1 MIADAKTTIY
11 RSFIVKQITNISLGP
26 AADNY
31 RMEAEFL
38 GETFNIKRFGTD
50 GDLKKAE
57 DLLLMWNKKADVISL
72 SAIKYLY
79 GHGNKTIMTG
89 KMKRLLKVA
98 ASLTTPVTT
107 GETLRRVSHEWC
119 IRHAQFQLGNN
130 FFTNARVLF
139 LSGMASEKI
148 ANVMAEYT
156 DNITFADPVFE
167 TAIPKLIHS
176 RKSLDQYAQRIHR
189 PISWIPGKRFISEPS
204 KLKSAN
210 TFILQR
216 AVKDAG
222 VIVIPYNDFYDYI
235 RPFAQGEF
243 KGKVIITTTAYEDR
257 IEVLKKMGVAMI
269 IDTTPKILDR
279 VVGVSVQ
286 EALMVSALN
295 IPKTAAIKDDLLEVI
310 SEQRMEP
317 RIIYPQGAPTRTNRF
332 AYVIHP
338 LSQEDFKKIKSVEL
352 LNEIAPKTMG
362 PLEKMLAYAP
372 PFVYSRVTG
381 IRSPEGMEA
390 EGWLIALANT
400 PEQMEKQSPEF
411 ITKRILQAAEK
422 AKSLGAQVMGI
433 SMFPQTLEK
442 SAIDIGKYAVLPVTT
457 GNSYIASTAL
467 WASADAIRQMG
478 MVKLRPDN
486 KIRGKA
492 MVIGATGDVGATCG
506 RLLALAFEEI
516 CLVSRNMAKLLTI
529 QDEILQENPEAIVH
543 VTTRVDGHIKEMDLV
558 VAASRGAKKALDIM
572 RVKPGT
578 VITDITRPMI
588 FTPKDAAKRLDVLI
602 ITGGEILL
610 PGATIEM
617 KDIGLPPNVVYA
629 GLAETILLALEGRF
643 EHFTKGSRTEF
654 SKVKEIYKL
663 GLRHG
668 MKLSAISGVNGVL
681 TKDDISRVKEFAI
694 KELNKHAM
702 A

>member
-1 MIADAKTTIY
+1 M
-11 RSFIVKQITNISLGP
+11 KQITNISLGP

-57 DLLLMWNKKADVISL
+57 DLLLMWNKKADVICL

-89 KMKRLLKVA
+89 RMKRLLKVA
-98 ASLTTPVTT
+98 ASLNTPVTT

-139 LSGMASEKI
+139 FSGMVSEKI

-156 DNITFADPVFE
+156 ENITFADPIYE
-167 TAIPKLIHS
+167 NRIPKILHS
-176 RKSLDQYAQRIHR
+176 KKGLDQYAKRVHR
-189 PISWIPGKRFISEPS
+189 PINWIPGKQFFFEPS
-204 KLKSAN
+204 QVKAAN
-210 TFILQR
+210 TYILQR
-216 AVKDAG
+216 AVKQAS

-235 RPFAQGEF
+235 RPFSQGEL

-257 IEVLKKMGVAMI
+257 INILKKMGVSMI
-269 IDTTPKILDR
+269 IDTTPKIIDR

-317 RIIYPQGAPTRTNRF
+317 RIIYPQGSPTRTNRF

-338 LSQEDFKKIKSVEL
+338 LSQEDFKKIKSIEF
-352 LNEIAPKTMG
+352 LNEIAPKAMD
-362 PLEKMLAYAP
+362 PLEKVLAYAP
-372 PFVYSRVTG
+372 PFIYSKVTG

-390 EGWLIALANT
+390 EGWLIALGNT
-400 PEQMEKQSPEF
+400 TEQMEKQSPEF
-411 ITKRILQAAEK
+411 TTKRLLQAAEK
-422 AKSLGAQVMGI
+422 AKDLGAQVMGI
-433 SMFPQTLEK
+433 SMLPQNLEK
-442 SAIDIGKYAVLPVTT
+442 SALDIEKYAVLPVTT

-478 MVKLRPDN
+478 MVKLKPDN

-492 MVIGATGDVGATCG
+492 MVVGATGDVGATCG
-506 RLLALAFEEI
+506 QLLALAFEEI

-529 QDEILQENPEAIVH
+529 KDDILNENPEAVVH
-543 VTTRVDGHIKEMDLV
+543 VSTRVDDYIADMDLV
-558 VAASRGAKKALDIM
+558 VAASRGAKKSLDIM
-572 RVKPGT
+572 RFKPGS

-610 PGATIEM
+610 PGSNIEM
-617 KDIGLPPNVVYA
+617 KDIGLPKNAVYA

-643 EHFTKGSRTEF
+643 EQFTKGSRTEF

-663 GLRHG
+663 GLKHG
-668 MKLSAISGVNGVL
+668 LKLSTISGVNGVL
-681 TKDDISRVKEFAI
+681 NKDDISRVKEFAL
-694 KELNKHAM
+694 KELKKHAM